1 MYYRPFASLQRSE
14 YGPRSTQIRFDSDS
28 IPIRI
33 GSNPTMG
40 AAFKWAVKHVKKN
53 FAILKEEIGHHLQNL
68 RAQELT

>member
-1 MYYRPFASLQRSE
+1 MSDPA
-14 YGPRSTQIRFDSDS
+14 PIRFRFNSDS

-33 GSNPTMG
+33 GSDPTMG
-40 AAFKWAVKHVKKN
+40 AAFKGAVKHTEKN